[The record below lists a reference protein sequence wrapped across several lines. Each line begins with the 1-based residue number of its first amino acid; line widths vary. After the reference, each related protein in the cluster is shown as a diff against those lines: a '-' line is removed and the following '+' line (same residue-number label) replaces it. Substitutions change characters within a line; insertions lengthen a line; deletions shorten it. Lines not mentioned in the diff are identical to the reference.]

1 MTTYAERDA
10 TLLVLG
16 FKSYR
21 DYLDSGIWKSI
32 RNAVL
37 TRSDG
42 ICSVCG
48 SLSANQVHHRD
59 YSETTLM
66 GRNLSSLIPICSVC
80 HHAAERDGK
89 GRKQS
94 LSVAN
99 RTINVLSAP
108 QNIQGD
114 FVSPAEKTLQEKTN
128 SFADDVADRLCKN
141 TPSHHDE

>member
-99 RTINVLSAP
+99 RTINVLSETP
-108 QNIQGD
+108 KN
-114 FVSPAEKTLQEKTN
+114 PR
-128 SFADDVADRLCKN
+128 RLCFTCRKN
-141 TPSHHDE
+141 PTRKNKQLCGRCSRSAMQKHSEPSR